1 MLWRPLAIVLCG
13 LGLFGGLLTLRVAF
27 VILNEGFNEHDGYAV
42 WVGFGLIAGGLAAL
56 AGSGFGLYL
65 LAP

>member
-1 MLWRPLAIVLCG
+1 MLWRPLALLLCVLG
-13 LGLFGGLLTLRVAF
+13 VVGGLVTLRVAF

-56 AGSGFGLYL
+56 AGSGFGLYRL
-65 LAP
+65 GP